1 MTNKLTSELI
11 QDIYEEAVSAEC
23 FERKNVDSAC
33 FDLLCK
39 MDEAGGLSHVIR
51 KLIDIAR
58 AKELKLEEYR
68 KAEPIA
74 WINEDELPANYP
86 YGAMFPFSKVDIV
99 RMFPVYRPQL
109 EAPSTANPVMFIDGD
124 ISPADTEKLVALLRE
139 CRGATPELMPGDPVL
154 FPIQSQALRDVT
166 AERQRQQSTKGYST
180 QQDDTYIGGELAAA
194 AISYIEPMEAESY
207 WPADWHDDSFKPSDY
222 RRNLVKAGALILA
235 EIERI
240 DRQEQAPHE
249 Q

>member
-1 MTNKLTSELI
+1 MINERLTIERLSEVLKSMQGYTARERRI
-11 QDIYEEAVSAEC
+11 GEFDGGYVVERVDPTFIDCVSALAE
-23 FERKNVDSAC
+23 
-33 FDLLCK
+33 LL
-39 MDEAGGLSHVIR
+39 
-51 KLIDIAR
+51 
-58 AKELKLEEYR
+58 
-68 KAEPIA
+68 
-74 WINEDELPANYP
+74 
-86 YGAMFPFSKVDIV
+86 
-99 RMFPVYRPQL
+99 
-109 EAPSTANPVMFIDGD
+109 
-124 ISPADTEKLVALLRE
+124 E
-139 CRGATPELMPGDPVL
+139 CRSANTVLMPGDSVLIPV
-154 FPIQSQALRDVT
+154 QSQALRDVT
-166 AERQRQQSTKGYST
+166 AERQRQQSAKGYST